1 MVEIVLGFLSSGG
14 GKADRS
20 LGGYINHTLKM
31 KKRHF
36 SEKVLGGCLA
46 TFTIIILGCMFF
58 NRVGR
63 LHMYSGAL
71 RVVSM
76 T

>member
-1 MVEIVLGFLSSGG
+1 VVEIVLGFLSSGG

-36 SEKVLGGCLA
+36 SEKVLEGCLV
-46 TFTIIILGCMFF
+46 TFHYNLFLG
-58 NRVGR
+58 VV
-63 LHMYSGAL
+63 YSF
-71 RVVSM
+71 S
-76 T
+76 